1 MLPKDTKEDRILTSP
16 RSEMR
21 KINYLQRIIMSM
33 GNDEEDL
40 LAFLQGFGFSEEEL
54 NCVLDELNA
63 YRSIPGTT
71 IRRYMNRVIN
81 TLIEEERTAFLKG
94 IMLGVAIR
102 KVADVLAEPD
112 LTDEEKRIDHEI
124 EKLRFSR

>member
-1 MLPKDTKEDRILTSP
+1 M
-16 RSEMR
+16 RSD
-21 KINYLQRIIMSM
+21 
-33 GNDEEDL
+33 GEDL

-63 YRSIPGTT
+63 YRFDAYRSIPGTT
-71 IRRYMNRVIN
+71 IGRYMNRVIN
-81 TLIEEERTAFLKG
+81 TLVEEERTAFLKG
-94 IMLGVAIR
+94 IIVGVAIR

-124 EKLRFSR
+124 EKLRFSG

>member
-1 MLPKDTKEDRILTSP
+1 
-16 RSEMR
+16 
-21 KINYLQRIIMSM
+21 M

-71 IRRYMNRVIN
+71 IGRYMNRVIN
-81 TLIEEERTAFLKG
+81 TLVEEERTAFLKG
-94 IMLGVAIR
+94 ISHQGGCECSGRIR
-102 KVADVLAEPD
+102 FD
-112 LTDEEKRIDHEI
+112 R
-124 EKLRFSR
+124 